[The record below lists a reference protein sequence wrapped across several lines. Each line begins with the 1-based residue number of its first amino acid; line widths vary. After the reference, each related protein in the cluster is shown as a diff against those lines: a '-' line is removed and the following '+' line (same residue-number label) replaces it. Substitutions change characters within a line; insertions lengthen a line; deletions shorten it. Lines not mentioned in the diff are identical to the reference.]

1 MDAHNT
7 SYHTI
12 NHPPTKESEQL
23 PPAPVN
29 LLDLP
34 FIGNCIQL
42 KERRKNI
49 LGESIKCFSTG
60 FLEPRDE
67 QIASFSWQQ
76 KSGECLELVENELVE
91 YAVRPTFETLSHLA
105 VCHLGTWQ

>member
-1 MDAHNT
+1 MDEHNT

-23 PPAPVN
+23 PPSPVN

-34 FIGNCIQL
+34 FIRNCIQL
-42 KERRKNI
+42 KEREGGKI
-49 LGESIKCFSTG
+49 LGESIRCFSTG
-60 FLEPRDE
+60 FLEPSDE

-76 KSGECLELVENELVE
+76 GSGAYLEFVK
-91 YAVRPTFETLSHLA
+91 
-105 VCHLGTWQ
+105 